1 MHRIGQKSDVMMYR
15 FITKGTLEEVID
27 EMSKNK
33 LNLAEKAISSDETFI
48 TEMSDEE
55 LKEKLS
61 LRL

>member
-1 MHRIGQKSDVMMYR
+1 MVYR
-15 FITKGTLEEVID
+15 FITKGTIEEIID

-33 LNLAEKAISSDETFI
+33 LNLAEKAIHNDETFI
-48 TEMSDEE
+48 TEMSNEE

>member
-1 MHRIGQKSDVMMYR
+1 MTCG
-15 FITKGTLEEVID
+15 GLEEVID

-48 TEMSDEE
+48 TEMTDEE